1 MKHTFTSI
9 AIAVFAAQALV
20 AAQGKD
26 ATQILAD
33 TRAAL
38 GGDKLAALKG
48 LTGNGRILRTTPN
61 GNTTENEFE
70 VALELPDKY
79 LMRSVLAAM
88 GNMSVYR
95 NSGFNGGQVI
105 EEIDRPPNLQTG
117 GGVMIMRVGTPGGGA
132 MDPATMTPEQKA
144 EFDKTRLLQNRKEY
158 ARIALGMFAASP
170 ATYPL
175 TFTYAGEAEAPEGK
189 ADVIDVKG
197 EGDFSVRLFV
207 DQKSHMPLMLS
218 WMDKEPLVMTMTS
231 GGPGGPGGA
240 PATGGAVTSTFTT
253 TTSGGGGTVN
263 VQQFAPSGGG
273 GAAQMTPEQREKMM
287 ADLDARR
294 KEAEAK
300 RRTVEYRVY
309 YADYQA
315 VSGVL
320 LPHKIQR
327 SIDGKP
333 TEEMV
338 FDQLKVNPK
347 IDPKKFQVAK

>member
-9 AIAVFAAQALV
+9 AIAVFAAQALM

-26 ATQILAD
+26 AAQVLAD

-38 GGDKLAALKG
+38 GGDKLAGLKG

-61 GNTTENEFE
+61 GNSTESEFE

-117 GGVMIMRVGTPGGGA
+117 GNVMIMRVGTPGGGA

-144 EFDKTRLLQNRKEY
+144 ELEKTRLLQNRKEY

-231 GGPGGPGGA
+231 GGPAGA

-263 VQQFAPSGGG
+263 VQQFATSGGG
-273 GAAQMTPEQREKMM
+273 GGGAQMTPAEREKFVTEM
-287 ADLDARR
+287 DARR

-315 VSGVL
+315 VNGVL

>member
-1 MKHTFTSI
+1 M
-9 AIAVFAAQALV
+9 
-20 AAQGKD
+20 
-26 ATQILAD
+26 
-33 TRAAL
+33 
-38 GGDKLAALKG
+38 
-48 LTGNGRILRTTPN
+48 
-61 GNTTENEFE
+61 
-70 VALELPDKY
+70 
-79 LMRSVLAAM
+79 
-88 GNMSVYR
+88 
-95 NSGFNGGQVI
+95 
-105 EEIDRPPNLQTG
+105 
-117 GGVMIMRVGTPGGGA
+117 VMMRVGGPGGTA

-144 EFDKTRLLQNRKEY
+144 ELEKTRLLQNRKEY
-158 ARIALGMFAASP
+158 ARLALGMFAASP

-189 ADVIDVKG
+189 ADIIDVKG

-231 GGPGGPGGA
+231 GPGGA
-240 PATGGAVTSTFTT
+240 PGAGAGGGNVTFS
-253 TTSGGGGTVN
+253 SGGGGGVQ
-263 VQQFAPSGGG
+263 VQQMTVSRDGGG
-273 GAAQMTPEQREKMM
+273 GAASPQMTPEQRAKMM

-300 RRTVEYRVY
+300 RRTVEYRVF

-315 VSGVL
+315 VNGVL

-347 IDPKKFQVAK
+347 IDPKKFQVTK

>member
-1 MKHTFTSI
+1 MKHRFTSI
-9 AIAVFAAQALV
+9 AIAIFAAQALV

-26 ATQILAD
+26 ANQVLAD
-33 TRAAL
+33 TRTAL

-48 LTGNGRILRTTPN
+48 LTGNGRILKTSQA
-61 GNTTENEFE
+61 GNTTESEFE

-88 GNMSVYR
+88 GTMSIYR
-95 NSGFNGGQVI
+95 NSGFNGGQAI

-117 GGVMIMRVGTPGGGA
+117 GGMVMMRVGGPGGAA

-144 EFDKTRLLQNRKEY
+144 ELEKTRLLQNRKEY
-158 ARIALGMFAASP
+158 ARLALGMFAASP

-189 ADVIDVKG
+189 ADIIDVKG

-231 GGPGGPGGA
+231 GPGGA
-240 PATGGAVTSTFTT
+240 PGAGAGGGNVTFS
-253 TTSGGGGTVN
+253 SGGGGGVQ
-263 VQQFAPSGGG
+263 VQQMTVSRDGGG
-273 GAAQMTPEQREKMM
+273 GAASPQMTPEQRAKMM

-300 RRTVEYRVY
+300 RRTVEYRVF

-315 VSGVL
+315 VNGVL

-347 IDPKKFQVAK
+347 IDPKKFQVTK